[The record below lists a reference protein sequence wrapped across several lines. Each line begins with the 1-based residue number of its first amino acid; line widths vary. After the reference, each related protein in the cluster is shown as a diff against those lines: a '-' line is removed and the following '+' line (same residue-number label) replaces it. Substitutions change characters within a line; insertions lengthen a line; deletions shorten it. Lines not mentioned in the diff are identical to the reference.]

1 MPHRS
6 ILIYLNILMMIRK
19 MLKFHYWSPLI
30 LALTFLSG
38 CGGRGNLVGNY
49 FAEYPD
55 PTKYTDPVELL
66 EDYRQADDNHLIR
79 LNPFFGNPWKDL
91 GVGESYSIYWC
102 PGPFKSPND
111 LEERFE
117 RFCKVKGGIIVG
129 NWCVK
134 DGDKPLYKLG
144 LSDATDKC
152 DKPPQITAAII
163 RPKGN
168 VSINDPAW
176 NNLARSYGFLTKSE
190 IDIWEAKNAYR
201 KLSEKHKIDKMK
213 TDLLIKE
220 HETMVEMLK
229 PSSIG
234 KIVCSKNKT
243 RLYDSVVYNY
253 GVIIGKAETSK
264 GIQILIQMQGKV
276 ISYYSKSLQSE
287 LVPIQNSLSV
297 YGDSTTWEFCDVS
310 YY

>member
-1 MPHRS
+1 M
-6 ILIYLNILMMIRK
+6 
-19 MLKFHYWSPLI
+19 
-30 LALTFLSG
+30 
-38 CGGRGNLVGNY
+38 
-49 FAEYPD
+49 
-55 PTKYTDPVELL
+55 
-66 EDYRQADDNHLIR
+66 
-79 LNPFFGNPWKDL
+79 
-91 GVGESYSIYWC
+91 
-102 PGPFKSPND
+102 
-111 LEERFE
+111 
-117 RFCKVKGGIIVG
+117 
-129 NWCVK
+129 
-134 DGDKPLYKLG
+134 
-144 LSDATDKC
+144 
-152 DKPPQITAAII
+152 
-163 RPKGN
+163 
-168 VSINDPAW
+168 
-176 NNLARSYGFLTKSE
+176 
-190 IDIWEAKNAYR
+190 EAKNAYR

-220 HETMVEMLK
+220 HEMMVEMLK

>member
-1 MPHRS
+1 
-6 ILIYLNILMMIRK
+6 
-19 MLKFHYWSPLI
+19 
-30 LALTFLSG
+30 
-38 CGGRGNLVGNY
+38 
-49 FAEYPD
+49 
-55 PTKYTDPVELL
+55 
-66 EDYRQADDNHLIR
+66 
-79 LNPFFGNPWKDL
+79 
-91 GVGESYSIYWC
+91 
-102 PGPFKSPND
+102 
-111 LEERFE
+111 
-117 RFCKVKGGIIVG
+117 
-129 NWCVK
+129 
-134 DGDKPLYKLG
+134 
-144 LSDATDKC
+144 
-152 DKPPQITAAII
+152 
-163 RPKGN
+163 
-168 VSINDPAW
+168 
-176 NNLARSYGFLTKSE
+176 
-190 IDIWEAKNAYR
+190 
-201 KLSEKHKIDKMK
+201 MK

-220 HETMVEMLK
+220 HEMMVEMLK